1 MIEQQY
7 EIEKLIPH
15 KGKMLLVDKIISVDI
30 NTRSLTSQVTIKSTD
45 IFFNTELQGV
55 PSYVSFEYMAQ
66 TISALSAILNQHTSP
81 KAGVILSVSNLQS
94 TQSLFTADQQI
105 TIHVQENCVVGNLFT
120 FDCTASLDNEQVVS
134 CTLLVMETDS
144 LDKLTSQRG
153 ELIYE

>member
-1 MIEQQY
+1 MTQQY
-7 EIEKLIPH
+7 EIENLIPH

-30 NTRSLTSQVTIKSTD
+30 NKRSLTSQVTIKSTD
-45 IFFNTELQGV
+45 IFFNTELQGI

-66 TISALSAILNQHTSP
+66 TISALSAIVNQRTIP

-94 TQSLFTADQQI
+94 TQSLFTLGQKI
-105 TIHVQENCVVGNLFT
+105 IIHIQESCVVGNLFT

-153 ELIYE
+153 N